1 MTPREF
7 AFVQDGVSEVLA
19 RLVAIYNGRRKVSRL
34 ADEVEHRSL
43 PTVLSI
49 LDSVEVCELAR
60 HGVMIK
66 PELAGLSPD
75 QVTALTVTRVAELW
89 CRCGS

>member
-1 MTPREF
+1 MC
-7 AFVQDGVSEVLA
+7 AQDGVSEVLA

-34 ADEVEHRSL
+34 ADEVEHHSS
-43 PTVLSI
+43 PTALYIPESFQ
-49 LDSVEVCELAR
+49 VCELAR

-66 PELAGLSPD
+66 PELAGLNPD
-75 QVTALTVTRVAELW
+75 QVTALTVTQVSVLW